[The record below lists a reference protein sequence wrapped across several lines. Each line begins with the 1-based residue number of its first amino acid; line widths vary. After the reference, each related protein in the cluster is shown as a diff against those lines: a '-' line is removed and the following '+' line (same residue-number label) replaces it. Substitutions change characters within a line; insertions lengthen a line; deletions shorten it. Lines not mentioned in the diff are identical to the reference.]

1 MYILYTLRD
10 VVRIPPEEFGL
21 PLVDAAKK
29 TLRERYEGVVDPE
42 LGVILA
48 VTDVEV
54 EEVGR
59 IIPGDGATYHN
70 ATFKLLAFTPLR
82 NEVVEG
88 PVVEV
93 KDFGVFVRIGP
104 IDGLIHRSQIIDD
117 YMEYDASREALIGKE
132 TRMIVEKGDV
142 VRARIASVS
151 IAPATNAVKV
161 GLTMRQPYLGKVEW
175 IRRQVERSRGGGSAE
190 GG

>member
-1 MYILYTLRD
+1 MYILYTVRD
-10 VVRIPPEEFGL
+10 VVRIAPEEFGV
-21 PLVDAAKK
+21 PLEEAAKK
-29 TLRERYEGVVDPE
+29 TLREKYEGVVRPD

-59 IIPGDGATYHN
+59 IIPGDGATYHK
-70 ATFKLLAFTPLR
+70 AEFKLLAFIPQR

-93 KDFGVFVRIGP
+93 KDFGAFVRIGP
-104 IDGLIHRSQIIDD
+104 IDGLIHRSQIADD

-132 TRMIVEKGDV
+132 TRLVLEKGDV

-151 IAPATNAVKV
+151 IAPTTNVVKV
-161 GLTMRQPYLGKVEW
+161 GLTMRQPYLGKLEW
-175 IRRQVERSRGGGSAE
+175 IKRQLERGGKNAE
-190 GG
+190 EDRG

>member
-1 MYILYTLRD
+1 LYILYTVKD

-21 PLVDAAKK
+21 PLEEAARR
-29 TLRERYEGVVDPE
+29 TRREKYEGIVSPE

-54 EEVGR
+54 DEVGK
-59 IIPGDGATYHN
+59 IVPGDGATYHN
-70 ATFKLLAFTPLR
+70 AVFRLLAFNQLR

-93 KDFGVFVRIGP
+93 KEFGIFVRIGP
-104 IDGLIHRSQIIDD
+104 IDGLVHRSQITDD
-117 YMEYDASREALIGKE
+117 YMEYEPSREALIGKE
-132 TRMIVEKGDV
+132 TRLVIEKGDI

-151 IAPATNAVKV
+151 IAPTTNVIKV
-161 GLTMRQPYLGKVEW
+161 GLTMRQPYLGKLEW
-175 IRRQVERSRGGGSAE
+175 IKRLVEKGGGNAAE
-190 GG
+190 S

>member
-1 MYILYTLRD
+1 MYILYTVRD
-10 VVRIPPEEFGL
+10 VVRIAPEEFGV
-21 PLVDAAKK
+21 PLEEAAKK
-29 TLRERYEGVVDPE
+29 TLREKYEGVVRPV

-59 IIPGDGATYHN
+59 IIPGDGATYHK
-70 ATFKLLAFTPLR
+70 AEFKLLAFIPQR

-93 KDFGVFVRIGP
+93 KDFGAFVRIGP
-104 IDGLIHRSQIIDD
+104 IDGLIHRSQIADD

-132 TRMIVEKGDV
+132 TRLVLEKGDV

-151 IAPATNAVKV
+151 IAPTTNVVKV
-161 GLTMRQPYLGKVEW
+161 GLTMRQPYLGKLEW
-175 IRRQVERSRGGGSAE
+175 IKRQLERGGKNAE
-190 GG
+190 EDRG